1 MERGSTIELVLL
13 DGGRATDDTVEA
25 TPARGELRVVHG
37 SPSDLQAATAAR
49 IAEAVEAARKV
60 RKDIEA
66 RIAAALDELL
76 HARAPEP
83 APR

>member
-1 MERGSTIELVLL
+1 MDRRSTVELVLL
-13 DGGRATDDTVEA
+13 AGGRAPDA
-25 TPARGELRVVHG
+25 PPASAARGELRVVRA
-37 SPSDLQAATAAR
+37 SPSDLQAAAAAR
-49 IAEAVEAARKV
+49 IAETVEAARKV

-76 HARAPEP
+76 HTRAPEP